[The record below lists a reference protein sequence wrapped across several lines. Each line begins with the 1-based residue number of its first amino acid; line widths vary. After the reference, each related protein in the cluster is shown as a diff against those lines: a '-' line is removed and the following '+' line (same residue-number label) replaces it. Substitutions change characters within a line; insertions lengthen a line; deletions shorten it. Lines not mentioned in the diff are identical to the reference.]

1 MIYYICEVMNKTY
14 NNRIVRISLIIAGSL
29 ALVLGAI
36 GIIVPILPTTPF
48 LLLSAACYAKSSHRF
63 YNWLLNNRLFGLYIK
78 NYREGNGVPVRIKI
92 FTISLLWVTIILS
105 IIYAS
110 ENNFVRLIL
119 LLIAILVSIHII
131 LIKPR
136 KVDK

>member
-119 LLIAILVSIHII
+119 LLIAISVSIHII